1 MCFKKK
7 VKIRLPVFYFYKH
20 IEKNIYCDE
29 IKRAYVIMYASSGV
43 TENQI
48 VIIINAT
55 LIAKMTMFQLHP
67 VIVF

>member
-1 MCFKKK
+1 
-7 VKIRLPVFYFYKH
+7 
-20 IEKNIYCDE
+20 
-29 IKRAYVIMYASSGV
+29 MYASSGV